1 MKYIAVLTCVLL
13 TAIATPSF
21 AQVDDNKTCSAKA
34 AKIADTAERTAFL
47 KECLKK
53 RSHPE
58 HVARTAQSHKEA
70 QCDMNA
76 KNKKLEGEEKA
87 AYLEHCYHED
97 DLKPGQKPHPG
108 K

>member
-21 AQVDDNKTCSAKA
+21 AQDDNKTCSAKA
-34 AKIADTAERTAFL
+34 NKIADTAERTAFL
-47 KECLKK
+47 KNCLKK

-58 HVARTAQSHKEA
+58 HVARTAQRHKEA

-87 AYLEHCYHED
+87 AYLEHCYHEN
-97 DLKPGQKPHPG
+97 DLNPEQKPHPG